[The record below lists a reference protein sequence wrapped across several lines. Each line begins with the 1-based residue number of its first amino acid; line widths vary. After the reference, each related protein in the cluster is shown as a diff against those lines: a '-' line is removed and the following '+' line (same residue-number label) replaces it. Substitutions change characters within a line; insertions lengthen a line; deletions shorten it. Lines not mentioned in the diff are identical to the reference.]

1 MIKKLILI
9 LALISLFISITVS
22 QSVEG
27 KPVVSVIHFQKGGV
41 RESDIKAALDLAG
54 SYLTETNR
62 FRITTE
68 DQRNVALKELEF
80 SVSELADE
88 KHQLEIGKM
97 LSADELLVYSFSK
110 SGNYIVLNISHIDVE
125 TGITINSEAGKYRS
139 MGVLLDSLKNLLYEC
154 LKINLSEADTN
165 GQFIRVTNTSELM
178 HSIRSDVTIILEPG
192 VYNITKGYEVKNNRI
207 KWNDYFDGLFPII
220 KTVSN
225 LTLRGRGKVE
235 ILIDPKYGWVMEFQ
249 ACQNI
254 MISNITFGHTIP
266 GFCIGGVLKF
276 SICDTIDIDNCDLFG
291 SGTYGIELN
300 RTVNFNMTESIIR
313 DCTYG
318 LMQIADSGY
327 LYFYDTLFLNTK
339 EYTLISF
346 TRTENVTFQNCRF
359 IGNQG
364 YELFFTDNS
373 SWDINLNSC
382 IFKGNEVKTFS
393 NNKYKLNI
401 TDSVF
406 D

>member
-1 MIKKLILI
+1 MIKKLIFI
-9 LALISLFISITVS
+9 LVFISLFISIAVS
-22 QSVEG
+22 QSKEG
-27 KPVVSVIHFQKGGV
+27 EPVVSIIHFQKGGFK
-41 RESDIKAALDLAG
+41 ESDIKAALDLSG
-54 SYLTETNR
+54 SYLAETNR

-80 SVSELADE
+80 SLSDLADE
-88 KHQLEIGKM
+88 KHQLEIGKI
-97 LSADELLVYSFSK
+97 LSADELLVYNFSK

-125 TGITINSEAGKYRS
+125 TGITINSESGKYRS

-154 LKINLSEADTN
+154 LKINLSEADKD
-165 GQFIRVTNTSELM
+165 GKFITVKNTSELIR
-178 HSIRSDVTIILEPG
+178 SIRSDVTIILEPG
-192 VYNITKGYEVKNNRI
+192 VYIITKGYEVRNNRI
-207 KWNDYFDGLFPII
+207 KWNDNFDGLFPVI
-220 KTVSN
+220 KSVSN

-235 ILIDPKYGWVMEFQ
+235 ILIDPEYGWVMEFQ

-254 MISNITFGHTIP
+254 MISNIIFGHTTP

-276 SICDTIDIDNCDLFG
+276 SICDVINIDNCDLFG

-327 LYFYDTLFLNTK
+327 LYFYNTQFLDSK

-346 TRTENVTFQNCRF
+346 TRTENVTFENCRF

-364 YELFFTDNS
+364 DELFFVDNS
-373 SWDINLNSC
+373 SWDINLKSC
-382 IFKGNEVKTFS
+382 VFKANEVGAFS
-393 NNKYKLNI
+393 NNKDKLNI
-401 TDSVF
+401 TNSVF

>member
-1 MIKKLILI
+1 MIRKLILI
-9 LALISLFISITVS
+9 LALISLFIAITVS
-22 QSVEG
+22 QSKED
-27 KPVVSVIHFQKGGV
+27 KPVVSIIHFQKGGV
-41 RESDIKAALDLAG
+41 KESDIKAAIDLAG

-68 DQRNVALKELEF
+68 VQRNAALKELEF
-80 SVSELADE
+80 SVSDLVDE
-88 KHQLEIGKM
+88 KHQLEIGKI
-97 LSADELLVYSFSK
+97 LSADELLVYNFSK

-139 MGVLLDSLKNLLYEC
+139 MDVLLDSLKNLLYEC
-154 LKINLSEADTN
+154 LNINLSEADTDE
-165 GQFIRVTNTSELM
+165 QFITVTNTTELIR
-178 HSIRSDVTIILEPG
+178 SIRSDVTIILEPG

-207 KWNDYFDGLFPII
+207 RWNDYFDGLFPVI
-220 KTVSN
+220 KSVSN

-276 SICDTIDIDNCDLFG
+276 SICDKIDIDNCDLFG

-318 LMQIADSGY
+318 LMQVADSGY
-327 LYFYDTLFLNTK
+327 LYFYNTLFLNTK

-346 TRTENVTFQNCRF
+346 TRTENVTFENCRF

-364 YELFFTDNS
+364 YELFFTDDS

-382 IFKGNEVKTFS
+382 IFKGNEIEAFS